1 VPLNVEGDKT
11 RRPEWSSLVPILS
24 LSRSFPSNLTSSF
37 RSALFV
43 ATSIAS
49 SASAQMI
56 APDSATAAS
65 EFNSNFVITN
75 VINGSGLLV
84 GFTPLSEHA
93 SYVVGN
99 HWTTRAGALNAGN
112 ARASFFFNTTQTLSS
127 FNMWNHRSNNIAS
140 DPFYAVAEIDLILR
154 DSSGGVLFSL
164 LNQTALPNVLVA
176 QNYFFASVAGV
187 TRVDFVIDSNN
198 GSPFTGLAEVRFNG
212 IPTPGAIALLGMS
225 GLLVARRRR

>member
-1 VPLNVEGDKT
+1 M
-11 RRPEWSSLVPILS
+11 PILS
-24 LSRSFPSNLTSSF
+24 LARSFPSNLTSSF
-37 RSALFV
+37 RPALFV

-65 EFNSNFVITN
+65 EFNGNYVITN
-75 VINGSGLLV
+75 VINGSGLLA

-93 SYVVGN
+93 SYVRGN
-99 HWTTRAGALNAGN
+99 HWTTQAGALNAGN

-127 FNMWNHRSNNIAS
+127 FNMWNHRSDNIAD
-140 DPFYAVAEIDLILR
+140 DPFYAVTEFDLILR

-164 LNQTALPNVLVA
+164 LNQTALPDVLIA
-176 QNYFFASVAGV
+176 QNYFFATVEGV
-187 TRVDFVIDSNN
+187 TRVDFVIESNN

-212 IPTPGAIALLGMS
+212 IPTPGAIGVLGLA
-225 GLLVARRRR
+225 GLTAGLRRRR